1 MSTEGLV
8 HGQLEIHYDVERALD
23 TGDVQIE
30 DGYFVHFFAPVDLQY
45 TPKHITFLIDTSGSM
60 EGRKIQQVKDALR
73 HILTEL
79 NAGDTFN
86 IIHFSDTTDRLGTM
100 RYSGTAVRKA
110 KKFIN
115 SLQARGGTN
124 IDLGLKMALG
134 RHRPP
139 PQAHYHPNYV
149 QACTVKGKSI
159 GRKPNLSARPDAL
172 DHNLD
177 HLVSGSVR
185 PHIVI
190 LLTDGQPTSGV
201 TQHASILRNVR
212 ERNKDKAAVFSLG
225 FGRGADMK
233 LLERISIQNRG
244 TSRKIYEDED
254 AADQLKGFYEEL
266 SMPILLDVRFSYSDD
281 AVVLDSVTNTHFYNY
296 FHGAELVVAGQTVA
310 EQPSGLRANITG
322 QGRNGQFLVAVT
334 DWNTVL
340 PPDHH
345 LLDHLHLAPTPR
357 NFIKRLWA
365 FQKVKDLLSI
375 EKAAKGNHEKDIARR
390 KALRIALEH
399 HFVTPLTSLVVVQP
413 DKENCKDYEDDEEEE
428 EEEEDKHALAPYE
441 EDLGDEDGSVSVE
454 LDPHDSIG
462 RVFNP
467 KSIQVLR
474 DQNDY
479 YDTDVEAFN
488 DFNYVNF
495 GSMTVANG
503 SEQLRMP
510 CAMLI
515 LSVVFHTVVS
525 RVFALGIQLPI
536 K

>member
-124 IDLGLKMALG
+124 IDLGLK
-134 RHRPP
+134 
-139 PQAHYHPNYV
+139 
-149 QACTVKGKSI
+149 
-159 GRKPNLSARPDAL
+159 DAL